1 MSEYLVPFADAE
13 SEFVEKRSRFIGQIK
28 RVESEEEA
36 RAFIESIKKKHY
48 GSFIMNFN
56 DIDSIANDLVGEYF
70 SGCGLFERLSVLES
84 ITAEDIDARLRNA
97 INIENSSM
105 SVIM

>member
-1 MSEYLVPFADAE
+1 
-13 SEFVEKRSRFIGQIK
+13 
-28 RVESEEEA
+28 
-36 RAFIESIKKKHY
+36 
-48 GSFIMNFN
+48 MNFN